1 MEAPELVDVQCVD
14 ENVGHVVARDIDAT
28 DLVHGLHPSS
38 QDHSSQNP
46 RRTLSRQQLE
56 PSIGVHMFSIKDV
69 FDDVELCLD

>member
-1 MEAPELVDVQCVD
+1 VEVPELVDVQRVD

-46 RRTLSRQQLE
+46 RRTLSRQ
-56 PSIGVHMFSIKDV
+56 
-69 FDDVELCLD
+69 